1 MVTSD
6 FTSRLSN
13 AFLNWKSVPFS
24 PEEVPLYS
32 RLNVSYKKQHYYIQ
46 LMTTIKV
53 AVYMY
58 NTILDTLLYNLYFT

>member
-6 FTSRLSN
+6 FTPRLSN

-32 RLNVSYKKQHYYIQ
+32 RLNVSYKK
-46 LMTTIKV
+46 T
-53 AVYMY
+53 
-58 NTILDTLLYNLYFT
+58 TLLYTTNDYYQGSCIHVQHHFGYIVV